1 MQQERVL
8 RHRGQPRPDVR
19 PILKW
24 SCGLRLGRG
33 AGRPES
39 LREAPRNS
47 KSEGAEAD
55 SARAARPFR
64 ESPRALLELPDAKP
78 RALSPSNFCRRLE
91 PSTSNKAA
99 SVDSSDMSSVDP
111 LIPRKWLQGQP
122 LHDDSSLASTWFA
135 APSRSRA
142 SSGSR
147 VATASPPPPKRP
159 QLQALVPRRG
169 DGRPPSSSG
178 RNAAAEE
185 TESRL
190 MSRLGGDHAQLQ
202 GRFADAAAAES
213 SCTSRLCK
221 AANLVLSS
229 WCARGWWSPSWSTK
243 PKNCP
248 TVSNMAS
255 MRSA

>member
-8 RHRGQPRPDVR
+8 RHRGQLRPDVR

-55 SARAARPFR
+55 SARAARPYR

-111 LIPRKWLQGQP
+111 LIPRKRLQGQP
-122 LHDDSSLASTWFA
+122 LHDDSSLASTSFA

-159 QLQALVPRRG
+159 QLQPLVPRRG

-221 AANLVLSS
+221 AANLVLSN
-229 WCARGWWSPSWSTK
+229 WCARGL
-243 PKNCP
+243 
-248 TVSNMAS
+248 
-255 MRSA
+255 